1 MSKGPGSDEK
11 ARSAKLLRL
20 LGLGVRGRGAIVGV
34 NQVRQA
40 AQRGKLQLAIAASD
54 ASDNSLDKTLPLL
67 KAKNIKVLIG
77 PGMAELGSAVGREV
91 TAVVGVVDRRLAD
104 GIRALFPSA
113 PPKDSEEEQG

>member
-1 MSKGPGSDEK
+1 MSEKPGSDGK

-40 AQRGKLQLAIAASD
+40 AQRGKLHLAIAASD

-67 KAKNIKVLIG
+67 KARNVKVLTG
-77 PGMAELGSAVGREV
+77 PSTTELGSAVGREK

>member
-1 MSKGPGSDEK
+1 LSNEPGSDEK

-40 AQRGKLQLAIAASD
+40 AQRGKLHLAIAAAD

-77 PGMAELGSAVGREV
+77 PGTTELGNAVGREK